1 MAPQVRQGRA
11 ALELTAMA
19 LLIVLAMPAA
29 ASGVRRS
36 DKAQP
41 GEIVLIRNVSA
52 RPAVRMH
59 PPGMALLMDPSP
71 RKEIDHALGEMSDDD
86 YREATSGSAVVEAGI
101 AGRIGNGR
109 GEGALGAITGTLV
122 RTDGPMPAG
131 RLAGTI
137 GGAVGTATRGMDANV
152 RGALAQFP
160 GMGGK

>member
-1 MAPQVRQGRA
+1 MALRMLEGRA
-11 ALELTAMA
+11 VPEWIAMI
-19 LLIVLAMPAA
+19 LLAAIAMPAM
-29 ASGVRRS
+29 ASGVRRG

-41 GEIVLIRNVSA
+41 GEIVLLRNVST

-59 PPGMALLMDPSP
+59 PPGMALLVDPSP
-71 RKEIDHALGEMSDDD
+71 RKEIDHALGEMSDDE
-86 YREATSGSAVVEAGI
+86 YREATSGSVAVESGI

-137 GGAVGTATRGMDANV
+137 GGAVGTATRGIDANV